1 MVKKIRSI
9 NEISGQRMN
18 NDNLLITNVINPIC
32 EKYIGFLRSKVF
44 KDNYR
49 WTYHIVLEFEQNT
62 EVVNK
67 LDNTI
72 DKIEEELI
80 TSIRMVSLTLKTNFY
95 IMYK

>member
-18 NDNLLITNVINPIC
+18 NDNLLITEVINPIC
-32 EKYIGFLRSKVF
+32 EKYIGFIRSKVF
-44 KDNYR
+44 TDNYR
-49 WTYHIVLEFEQNT
+49 WIYHIVLEFEQNT
-62 EVVNK
+62 EVVNQ

-80 TSIRMVSLTLKTNFY
+80 TNIRMVSLTMKTNFY
-95 IMYK
+95 IIYK